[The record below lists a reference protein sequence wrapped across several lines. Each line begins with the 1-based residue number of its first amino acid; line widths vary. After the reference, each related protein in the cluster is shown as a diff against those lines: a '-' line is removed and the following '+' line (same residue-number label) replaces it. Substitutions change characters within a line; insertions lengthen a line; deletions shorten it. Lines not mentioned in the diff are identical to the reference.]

1 MDSNQSVI
9 QVIKIFEAR
18 AAKKILELQRLS
30 YRVKLCAMLKPSLSR
45 IVLIGFSA
53 LTLIG
58 CVPNQAASVR
68 TLHSGIPMLESE
80 VWTLEIRNNKT
91 GDLSKA
97 KYQLKGGIQKP
108 ATEPDGSNSIRSGQF
123 VLKAP
128 KLPPEMEFA
137 EISFGQVTGLVIYF
151 KQSNG
156 KNSLDVI
163 PDTSKIITD
172 PKNRLVGQPL
182 GGCSFIGWQDSA
194 TEFSGVFVD
203 NLIVDA
209 TGTCQLKLNL
219 QPNA

>member
-1 MDSNQSVI
+1 
-9 QVIKIFEAR
+9 
-18 AAKKILELQRLS
+18 
-30 YRVKLCAMLKPSLSR
+30 MLKSSLSL

-58 CVPNQAASVR
+58 CVPKEAANVR
-68 TLHSGIPMLESE
+68 ATHFGIPMLESE
-80 VWTLEIRNNKT
+80 IWTLEINNKT
-91 GDLSKA
+91 GELSNA
-97 KYQLKGGIQKP
+97 QYQLKGSIQKP
-108 ATEPDGSNSIRSGQF
+108 AIEPDGSNSIRSGQF

-137 EISFGQVTGLVIYF
+137 EITSGQVTGLVIYF

-182 GGCSFIGWQDSA
+182 GGCSFVGWQDSA
-194 TEFSGVFVD
+194 TKFSGVFVD
-203 NLIVDA
+203 NLIVDV
-209 TGTCQLKLNL
+209 TGTCQFNKLR
-219 QPNA
+219 

>member
-1 MDSNQSVI
+1 
-9 QVIKIFEAR
+9 
-18 AAKKILELQRLS
+18 
-30 YRVKLCAMLKPSLSR
+30 MLKPSLSR

-58 CVPNQAASVR
+58 CVPNNAASTR
-68 TLHSGIPMLESE
+68 APHLGIPILESE
-80 VWTLEIRNNKT
+80 VWTLEIRDNKT
-91 GDLSKA
+91 GALSNA
-97 KYQLKGGIQKP
+97 QYQLKGGIQKP
-108 ATEPDGSNSIRSGQF
+108 AIEPDGSNSIRSGQL

-137 EISFGQVTGLVIYF
+137 EIASDQVTGLVIYF
-151 KQSNG
+151 KQPNG

-182 GGCSFIGWQDSA
+182 GGCSFVGWQDSA

-203 NLIVDA
+203 NLIVDV
-209 TGTCQLKLNL
+209 TGTCQFKTNCVITWVNQKDAILTT
-219 QPNA
+219 